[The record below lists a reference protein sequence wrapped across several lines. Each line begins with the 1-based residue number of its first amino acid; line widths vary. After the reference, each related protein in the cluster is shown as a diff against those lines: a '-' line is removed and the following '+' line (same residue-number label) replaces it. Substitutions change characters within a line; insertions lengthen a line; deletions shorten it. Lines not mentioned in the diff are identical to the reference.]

1 MIRILL
7 PLVALIWIGASLVL
21 GEFRW
26 FRRPQLADRIGPFL
40 PGTAPRRQSQ
50 ALEPVTWVEHLAPF
64 ATLAGD
70 RLSSAL
76 GVAESLAL
84 RLRRVHAAVHP
95 RQFRLVQIGRSI
107 AAGGV
112 SSLICMMIGLPTPVI
127 VIVATASALLIF
139 LIIEQLLSTR
149 SKRWQR
155 RIFLEL
161 PVVSEQLGML
171 LSAGSSMGQ
180 ALTRISR
187 RSDAAIALDLRIVV
201 GRLQQGVDETTAL
214 REWAE
219 VACVPAVDRLLS
231 VLALNREATDLGTL
245 ITEES
250 RAARAEVHRELLELL
265 ERRAQQVWIPVT
277 VATLVPGLLFLAVPF
292 FEAIRLFTTT

>member
-1 MIRILL
+1 MIRFLL
-7 PLVALIWIGASLVL
+7 PLVTLTWVGASLVL

-26 FRRPQLADRIGPFL
+26 FRRPQLTDRIGPFL
-40 PGTAPRRQSQ
+40 PGTSSRRRSQ
-50 ALEPVTWVEHLAPF
+50 ALEPVAWVEYLAPF
-64 ATLAGD
+64 ATLVGD
-70 RLSSAL
+70 RLSSLL
-76 GVAESLAL
+76 GVSESLDL
-84 RLRRVHAAVHP
+84 RLRRVHATVDP
-95 RQFRLVQIGRSI
+95 RQFRLGQISRSI
-107 AAGGV
+107 GGGGGA
-112 SSLICMMIGLPTPVI
+112 SLLCMMIGLPTPVV

-149 SKRWQR
+149 SNRWQR

-201 GRLQQGVDETTAL
+201 GRLQQGVDETIAL

-219 VACVPAVDRLLS
+219 VACVPAIDRLLS